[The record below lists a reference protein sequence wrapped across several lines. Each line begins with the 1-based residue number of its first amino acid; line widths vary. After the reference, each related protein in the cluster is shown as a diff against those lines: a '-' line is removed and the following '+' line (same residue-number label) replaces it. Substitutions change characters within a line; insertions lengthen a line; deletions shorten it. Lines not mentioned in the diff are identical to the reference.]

1 MKIVPLATESL
12 GVRSMAT
19 YVETDRGIFIDPGL
33 SVVPLRYGR
42 SPHKLEI
49 KQERYLWSLI
59 KKYLEKSEIVI
70 ITHYHYDH
78 HNPDEVEVMSDKKLL
93 IKDPENNINFSQK
106 KRAAYFLEKIKGI
119 TDSISIADGMNFR
132 YGETVIEFS
141 PPLPHGEDTQRGYV
155 IEVSIEYRKEKFLF
169 TSDVQGPAI
178 KEQKDF
184 IIDMKPSHVYIDG
197 PPTYLLDIYYDRTHI
212 ERCLRNIVDVAE
224 RDDIKTVVVDHHFM
238 RDKDYQRYLDEI
250 NNNKIMPVSTY
261 LGLPSPINLE
271 AERKNVD
278 SKSMELRIEKLKK
291 ILKEI

>member
-1 MKIVPLATESL
+1 
-12 GVRSMAT
+12 
-19 YVETDRGIFIDPGL
+19 
-33 SVVPLRYGR
+33 
-42 SPHKLEI
+42 
-49 KQERYLWSLI
+49 
-59 KKYLEKSEIVI
+59 
-70 ITHYHYDH
+70 
-78 HNPDEVEVMSDKKLL
+78 
-93 IKDPENNINFSQK
+93 
-106 KRAAYFLEKIKGI
+106 
-119 TDSISIADGMNFR
+119 
-132 YGETVIEFS
+132 
-141 PPLPHGEDTQRGYV
+141 
-155 IEVSIEYRKEKFLF
+155 
-169 TSDVQGPAI
+169 
-178 KEQKDF
+178 
-184 IIDMKPSHVYIDG
+184 MKPSHVYIDG